1 MGLAVQVK
9 REQQLEAQTEPG
21 LYVNTKGKIQ
31 NVVTI
36 ARAN

>member
-9 REQQLEAQTEPG
+9 RERQLEAQTEPG
-21 LYVNTKGKIQ
+21 LYVNTKGQIQ
-31 NVVTI
+31 KLATI